1 MKNMEI
7 VWLLVYG
14 AILYFV
20 FRYMFVG
27 LYKVHGIRF
36 VVLMLGVVLFMIG
49 LFTYMYLSIIGMIVG
64 IVGIV
69 LMIVEEVKTPGYNI
83 KEKKKVVKQNK
94 YYNDYGSIDFH

>member
-1 MKNMEI
+1 MEI

-36 VVLMLGVVLFMIG
+36 VVLMAGVVLFMVG
-49 LFTYMYLSIIGMIVG
+49 LFSYIILSIIGVVVG
-64 IVGIV
+64 VVGIV
-69 LMIVEEVKTPGYNI
+69 LMIIEEVKTPGYNV
-83 KEKKKVVKQNK
+83 KEKKKVNRQNE
-94 YYNDYGSIDFH
+94 YYNEYGFIDFH